1 MHLHSFILTC
11 DICSPPGFVKHLY
24 LHLGITL
31 EVLTMIELNTSLN
44 EKGCVTIA
52 PE

>member
-1 MHLHSFILTC
+1 MLASWFCQTPLST
-11 DICSPPGFVKHLY
+11 SL
-24 LHLGITL
+24 LGITL